1 MTIMKKTLIALLT
14 FTSLTAPAFAQDAV
28 TNAADDTAKEDKP
41 IIVTG
46 SRIKRMVEDS
56 PLPLQVITTQELK
69 REGINS
75 PEQLVSY
82 LSTNGTGL
90 DNLASNAD
98 VVSGQ
103 ARGNNGASSA
113 NLRGQ
118 GAGATLVLLN
128 GRRVAAHG
136 LNGGAVDVNQI
147 PFAAVERVEILKDG
161 ASAIYGT
168 DAIGG
173 VMNFILKKDYTGFGV
188 TGFVDAT
195 QKGGGNIYRTS
206 AIAGYGDLD
215 EDGFNIMGTVSYS
228 WNKALRGDQRK
239 FVNTFQPDRGLS
251 VDTRGTPFATF
262 IPLAGTAYTNANAPL
277 IPGRTDGLRYS
288 GGINLLDLPGAEG
301 CGVVDGQA
309 PYDAALWAFPQAAFA
324 CAWDTGRA
332 AVLQQPLETLTY
344 VTRGV
349 VKLGDHEISAE
360 FTGSKADAAKRFSNL
375 QITPNTSTQ
384 NYAYRRNASNA
395 STFDALATRLT
406 AAFPTF
412 GPALATT
419 PALSYRWRCIECGPR
434 EIETSTKTSRFF
446 LGMDGPIAGDW
457 EYKAG
462 ASYATSSSKSK
473 LGTGYY
479 FRGTLANGA
488 PDPTAP
494 IAAGAPGPGIIG
506 VLNSGLLNPFL
517 FPGQTQ
523 SQQALDMLKSV
534 SAEGVTLY
542 GGRYAVLQLD
552 YSVSGS
558 LFELPGG
565 KAQAAIGIDYRQ
577 EKYKF
582 NGDARAAASRP
593 VIIAAPFDDGNALAG
608 VKRDI
613 KAVYAEVL
621 LPIVDTFELTG
632 AVRLDDYTG
641 FGTTVNPKFSFKYKP
656 IRQIMFRGSYNT
668 GFRAP
673 SFNQIFNGVSEA
685 IYTGRDLADPA
696 RCPGGVPTLTI
707 PNCQAIQPNII
718 NGGRIDLGPETAK
731 QGSLGVVFTPTPKLT
746 LSVDWWRINRED
758 TIQLIPL
765 RTLLQNYSIFQDSFI
780 RDGSGT
786 ITAVDQRIQNAGQS
800 TTQGLEFMG
809 RFGGDLGS
817 ASWNVGMD
825 GTYLLK
831 KKERVFANQPYRDQ
845 IGKFDFGTDLGLR
858 WKHNAFISLNKGDWG
873 GSFSQVYRSGYDN
886 QILPGVADGTVNPPN
901 DSDKVKP
908 YVTYNF
914 SLSYEGFSGL
924 RVTAGVKN
932 VFDKDPPFAV
942 AYDSNT
948 GAGSSWEPRVAD
960 PRGRAFTLLLDYK
973 F

>member
-1 MTIMKKTLIALLT
+1 MKKTLITLLT
-14 FTSLTAPAFAQDAV
+14 FTSLTAPVYAQDSV
-28 TNAADDTAKEDKP
+28 TTPAAEDEAKESQP

-56 PLPLQVITTQELK
+56 PLPLQIITTQDLK

-173 VMNFILKKDYTGFGV
+173 VMNFILKKDYQGFGV

-215 EDGFNIMGTVSYS
+215 EDGFNLMGTVSYS
-228 WNKALRGDQRK
+228 WNKALRGDQRD

-251 VDTRGTPFATF
+251 VDTRGTPFGTF
-262 IPLAGTAYTNANAPL
+262 IPLAGTAYTTANAPL

-288 GGINLLDLPGAEG
+288 GGINALDLPGAEG

-309 PYDAALWAFPQAAFA
+309 PYDAALWAFPQASFA

-360 FTGSKADAAKRFSNL
+360 FTGSKADSAKRFSNL
-375 QITPNTSTQ
+375 QLTPNTSTQ

-395 STFDALATRLT
+395 AIFDALATRLT

-412 GPALATT
+412 GPALTAT

-434 EIETSTKTSRFF
+434 EIETSTKTSRIF
-446 LGMDGPIAGDW
+446 LGVDGPLFSGWD
-457 EYKAG
+457 YKAG
-462 ASYATSSSKSK
+462 ASYASSESKSK
-473 LGTGYY
+473 LGSGYY
-479 FRGTLANGA
+479 FRGTLANGTADPSA
-488 PDPTAP
+488 PT
-494 IAAGAPGPGIIG
+494 AAGAPGPGIIG
-506 VLNSGLLNPFL
+506 VLNSGMLNPFL

-523 SQQALDMLKSV
+523 STQALDMLKSV

-542 GGRYAVLQLD
+542 GGRYGVTQLD
-552 YSVSGS
+552 FSVSGS
-558 LFELPGG
+558 LFNLPGG
-565 KAQAAIGIDYRQ
+565 LAQAAIGIDYRK

-582 NGDARAAASRP
+582 NGDARSAATRP
-593 VIIAAPFDDGNALAG
+593 VIIAAPFDDANALTG
-608 VKRDI
+608 VSRNI

-656 IRQIMFRGSYNT
+656 IDQVMFRGSYNT

-673 SFNQIFNGVSEA
+673 SFNQIFNGVITA
-685 IYTGRDLADPA
+685 PYTGRDLADPA
-696 RCPGGVPTLTI
+696 RCPGGVPTLSI

-718 NGGRIDLGPETAK
+718 NGGRIDLGPETAR

-746 LSVDWWRINRED
+746 FSVDWWRINRED
-758 TIQLIPL
+758 TIQSIPL
-765 RTLLQNYSIFQDSFI
+765 RTLLQNYTIFQDSFI
-780 RDGSGT
+780 RDASGN
-786 ITAVDQRIQNAGQS
+786 ITDVDQRILNAGDS
-800 TTQGLEFMG
+800 VTQGLEFMA
-809 RFGGDLGS
+809 RLGGDFGS
-817 ASWNVGMD
+817 ANWALGMD
-825 GTYLLK
+825 GTYLLN
-831 KKERVFANQPYRDQ
+831 KKERLFANQPYRDQ
-845 IGKFDFGTDLGLR
+845 VGVFDFGTDLGLR
-858 WKHNAFISLNKGDWG
+858 WKHNAFLSLNKGDWG
-873 GSFSQVYRSGYDN
+873 TTFSQVYRSGYDN
-886 QILPGVADGTVNPPN
+886 QILPGVADGSVNPAN
-901 DSDKVKP
+901 DQARVKP
-908 YVTYNF
+908 YITYNF
-914 SLSYEGFSGL
+914 SLSYEGFKGL

-932 VFDKDPPFAV
+932 LFDKDPPFAV

-960 PRGRAFTLLLDYK
+960 PRGRAFTLLMDYK